1 MSERGA
7 ADYPDGC
14 AVIFGASGGIGQAI
28 ARCMGRLG
36 ADLVLTYRSNADA
49 IATVCKDIQAM
60 GRRVEAQK
68 CDIRDGAAIGKL
80 VQDAH
85 QKYGRV
91 HSVVDATGVVHAF
104 HRVPEIPTEQFR
116 EIIDTDILGLFNIV
130 KAVIPLMRDSGGG
143 SIVAIGTNAISRTL
157 YGNGESAISKSAN
170 AMMIRHIALE
180 EGRKGI
186 RANMVG
192 AGVIDGGMTLAMKGR
207 GDGPNTYESFVK
219 SVPLR
224 RAGQPEEL
232 GEVVAFLT
240 SSRASYVTGQV
251 FHVDG
256 GLTA

>member
-1 MSERGA
+1 MSDPVRQE
-7 ADYPDGC
+7 YPNGC
-14 AVIFGASGGIGQAI
+14 GVIFGASGGIGQAI

-36 ADLVLTYRSNADA
+36 ADLVLTYRSRADA
-49 IATVCKDIQAM
+49 IATVRSDVQAM
-60 GRRVEAQK
+60 GRRAEEEK
-68 CDIRDGAAIGKL
+68 CDVKDASAVRKVL
-80 VQDAH
+80 HDAH
-85 QKYGRV
+85 EKYGRI
-91 HSVVDATGVVHAF
+91 HSVIDATGVLHSF
-104 HRVPEIPTEQFR
+104 HRIPEIPIEQFR
-116 EIIDTDILGLFNIV
+116 EIIQTDILGLFNIAQATV
-130 KAVIPLMRDSGGG
+130 PLMRVSGGG
-143 SIVAIGTNAISRTL
+143 SIVAIGTNAIDRTL

-192 AGVIDGGMTLAMKGR
+192 AGIIDGGMTLAMKAG
-207 GDGPNTYESFVK
+207 GEGQNTYEAFVK

-224 RAGQPEEL
+224 RPGRPEEL

-240 SSRASYVTGQV
+240 SLRASYVTGQV

>member
-1 MSERGA
+1 MSGKGA
-7 ADYPDGC
+7 QEYPAGC
-14 AVIFGASGGIGQAI
+14 AVVFGASGGIGQAI

-36 ADLVLTYRSNADA
+36 ADLVLTYRSNADV

-60 GRRVEAQK
+60 GRQADAEK
-68 CDIRDGAAIGKL
+68 CDVKDAEAVRKL
-80 VQDAH
+80 IHDAH
-85 QKYGRV
+85 DKYGRV
-91 HSVVDATGVVHAF
+91 HSVVDATGVVHSF
-104 HRVPEIPTEQFR
+104 HRIPDIPTERFH
-116 EIIDTDILGLFNIV
+116 EIMETDVYGLFNIA
-130 KAVIPLMRDSGGG
+130 KAAIPLMRADGGG
-143 SIVAIGTNAISRTL
+143 SIVAIGTNAIARTL

-192 AGVIDGGMTLAMKGR
+192 AGIIDGGMTLLMR
-207 GDGPNTYESFVK
+207 DGGEGQNSYESFVK

-232 GEVVAFLT
+232 GEVVAFL
-240 SSRASYVTGQV
+240 SSLRASYVTGQV